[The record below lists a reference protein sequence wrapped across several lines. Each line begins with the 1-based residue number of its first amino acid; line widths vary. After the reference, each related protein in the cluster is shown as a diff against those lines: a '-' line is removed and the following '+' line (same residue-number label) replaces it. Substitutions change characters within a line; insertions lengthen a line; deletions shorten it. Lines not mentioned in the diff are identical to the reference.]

1 MHIRNGS
8 FSYGDNKI
16 LNNIN
21 FWTDDPEIIMV
32 LGDNGCGKS
41 TFLKCLSHELVWKEG
56 EINIPHPCEMIFMGD
71 NVQLYEHL
79 TGFEYLQF
87 IQTILGQSNKNL
99 IERLMKEY
107 DLIDKK
113 DVLILHYSRGMK
125 QKLFLCSILLD
136 SKVKYILLDEPFT
149 GVDKKSLEVIKKN
162 LKNLKNNNV
171 TIIFTT
177 HQINEFT
184 SLCDKKFF
192 VQDSRMIRC

>member
-1 MHIRNGS
+1 MHIRNGN
-8 FSYGDNKI
+8 FSYENNNI

-32 LGDNGCGKS
+32 IGDNGSGKS
-41 TFLKCLSHELVWKEG
+41 TFLKCLSHELVWKDG
-56 EINIPHPCEMIFMGD
+56 EINLPRPHEIIFMGD
-71 NVQLYEHL
+71 DVDLYEHL
-79 TGFEYLQF
+79 TGFEYLLFMQN
-87 IQTILGQSNKNL
+87 ILGQSDKKFIKKL
-99 IERLMKEY
+99 LTEY

-113 DVLILHYSRGMK
+113 DILILNYSRGMK

-162 LKNLKNNNV
+162 LKNLKKNNV

-177 HQINEFT
+177 HQIDEFN

-192 VQDSRMIRC
+192 VQDSRIVKC